1 MSAPT
6 NQWKLGAFVVGA
18 VLSGLAA
25 AVLVT
30 EQALHRATVD
40 YTSYFDEAVTGLEL
54 GSPVTFRGVK
64 IGNVSAI
71 DVAPDRRHVEVT
83 YALGV
88 AVLARLG
95 LVGTTLGKE
104 TRISVPPNLRVQ
116 ITSTGLTG
124 TKFLQIDFFDAA
136 TAPVPTLPF
145 PVQTNYIPATPS
157 TMKNVEEAVVR
168 AVDQLPAL
176 TRSLGELVGGMNALL
191 DEVTRH
197 GLPDKAATT
206 FIEASRLIGSLQ
218 AKLDEVPAAALSK
231 DLSASMKAATAALG
245 KLDLVLTRLDG
256 DQGLLSTLQHTSESM
271 SEVAGPRLGK
281 NLEQTGREL
290 REAASAVRQLMEALQ
305 RDPDMLLKGRSEG
318 RTQGRTKV
326 DL

>member
-18 VLSGLAA
+18 VLAGLGA
-25 AVLVT
+25 AVAVT

-54 GSPVTFRGVK
+54 GSPVSYRGVK

-83 YALGV
+83 YSLGV

-116 ITSTGLTG
+116 INSTGLTG
-124 TKFLQIDFFDAA
+124 TKFLQIDFFDLGI
-136 TAPVPTLPF
+136 APAPTLPF

-168 AVDQLPAL
+168 AVDQLPAI
-176 TRSLGELVGGMNALL
+176 TRSLADLVAGMNTMLE
-191 DEVTRH
+191 EVSQR
-197 GLPDKAATT
+197 GLPDKAAAT
-206 FIEASRLIGSLQ
+206 FEGATRLIASAQ
-218 AKLDEVPAAALSK
+218 RKLDQVPAAELSR
-231 DLSASMKAATAALG
+231 DLAASLKAATATLAALDRT
-245 KLDLVLTRLDG
+245 LSRLDG
-256 DQGLLSTLQHTSESM
+256 EQGLLSSLQHTSDSL
-271 SEVAGPRLGK
+271 SAIAGPRLGK
-281 NLEQTGREL
+281 NLDQTGREL
-290 REAASAVRQLMEALQ
+290 REAANAVRQLVEALQ
-305 RDPDMLLKGRSEG
+305 RDPDMLLKGK
-318 RTQGRTKV
+318 TQGRTKV
-326 DL
+326 DR